1 MNQTNPPPGDND
13 SPPEIFEPV
22 DDARPA
28 AAAPTE
34 DQIQHEIPTIHAL
47 DRSTQP
53 PSHDPYAAL
62 RVPVY
67 RLYAMSFIFA
77 IVGGQ
82 VQSVAIAWQVY
93 QKTHSAMSLGWI
105 GGIQVI
111 PLFLLSLPAGHLSD
125 TISRKKLLLTT
136 QWLLA
141 FWGIVLAYLSYFHS
155 HWSLF
160 VPAVYTVILLNAI
173 TLTFARPARSA
184 LLPQLVPGKLFSN
197 AVTWN
202 SSMFEVSSMLGP
214 AIGGAIVGA
223 GGAASAYLLN
233 AVLLLV
239 CAMLTWRFPNTAVEP
254 RTEAPGFKSLLAGVN
269 FVFTRKLLLATL
281 TLDLFA
287 VLLGGA
293 VYLLPLFAEKILH
306 VGPTGFGWLRA
317 APSFGAFSMA
327 LILAHRP
334 PMQRAGRALLL
345 AVGGFGMATIV
356 FGLSRNFALSMTM
369 LIVIGAFDN
378 ISVVVRHTLVQ
389 LLTPDSM
396 RGRVSAVNQVFI
408 GSSNELGG
416 LESGFTAAWW
426 GPVRAVVFGGIGT
439 IVTVAA
445 VAFFAPSLRKF
456 GRLDQPHAEGSNNA
470 T

>member
-1 MNQTNPPPGDND
+1 
-13 SPPEIFEPV
+13 
-22 DDARPA
+22 
-28 AAAPTE
+28 
-34 DQIQHEIPTIHAL
+34 
-47 DRSTQP
+47 
-53 PSHDPYAAL
+53 
-62 RVPVY
+62 
-67 RLYAMSFIFA
+67 
-77 IVGGQ
+77 
-82 VQSVAIAWQVY
+82 
-93 QKTHSAMSLGWI
+93 
-105 GGIQVI
+105 
-111 PLFLLSLPAGHLSD
+111 
-125 TISRKKLLLTT
+125 
-136 QWLLA
+136 
-141 FWGIVLAYLSYFHS
+141 
-155 HWSLF
+155 
-160 VPAVYTVILLNAI
+160 
-173 TLTFARPARSA
+173 
-184 LLPQLVPGKLFSN
+184 
-197 AVTWN
+197 
-202 SSMFEVSSMLGP
+202 MLGP